1 MCGTDHPSIVVA
13 DMTSER
19 FVDALNA
26 QISREF
32 AAAHQYT
39 AIGTYYAA
47 ETYPQLTK
55 FFYDQAEEER
65 EHAMKMV
72 NYLLDRDARV
82 DFTEVSAP
90 QTQFTDHVEPIKL
103 ALQQERQVT
112 VHIADLFTVARE
124 TNDYLAEQ
132 FLHWFLEEQVEEE
145 ASISDLLAV
154 AERTREI
161 PVLLEEYLARETP
174 GEKP

>member
-1 MCGTDHPSIVVA
+1 
-13 DMTSER
+13 MTSER

-39 AIGTYYAA
+39 AIGAYYAA

-55 FFYDQAEEER
+55 FFYAQAEEER

-72 NYLLDRDARV
+72 NYLLDRNQRV
-82 DFTEVSAP
+82 DFSEVSAP
-90 QTQFTDHVEPIKL
+90 QQQFPDHVAPIKL
-103 ALQQERQVT
+103 ALEQEQQVT
-112 VHIADLFTVARE
+112 VHIADLFQVARE

-145 ASISDLLAV
+145 ASMSDLLAV
-154 AERTREI
+154 AERTRDI
-161 PVLLEEYLARETP
+161 PVLLEEYLARESP
-174 GEKP
+174 GDKDG

>member
-1 MCGTDHPSIVVA
+1 
-13 DMTSER
+13 MTSER

-39 AIGTYYAA
+39 AIGAYYAA
-47 ETYPQLTK
+47 ETYPQLTT

-72 NYLLDRDARV
+72 NYLLDRNARV

-90 QTQFTDHVEPIKL
+90 QTQFPDHVAPIKL
-103 ALQQERQVT
+103 ALEQERQVT

-145 ASISDLLAV
+145 ASMSDLLAV
-154 AERTREI
+154 AERTRDI

-174 GEKP
+174 GENA

>member
-1 MCGTDHPSIVVA
+1 
-13 DMTSER
+13 MTSER

-39 AIGTYYAA
+39 AIGAHYAA

-55 FFYDQAEEER
+55 FFYAQAEEER

-72 NYLLDRDARV
+72 NYLLDRNARV
-82 DFTEVSAP
+82 DFTEISRP
-90 QTQFTDHVEPIKL
+90 QTQFADHVAPIKL
-103 ALQQERQVT
+103 ALAQEQQVT
-112 VHIADLFTVARE
+112 VNISELFQIARE
-124 TNDYLAEQ
+124 TNDYLGEQ
-132 FLHWFLEEQVEEE
+132 FLQWFLEEQVEEE
-145 ASISDLLAV
+145 ASMSDLLAV

-174 GEKP
+174 GDTDD